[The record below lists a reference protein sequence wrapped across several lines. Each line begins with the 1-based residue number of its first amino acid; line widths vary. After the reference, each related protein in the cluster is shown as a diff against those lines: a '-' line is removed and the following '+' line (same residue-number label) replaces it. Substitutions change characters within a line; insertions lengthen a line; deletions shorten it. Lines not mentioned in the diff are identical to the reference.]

1 MKKRI
6 NLRLILIGT
15 ISIILTSV
23 VIILI
28 FYNLFQTRVQEDLKL
43 DGYLLKQ
50 TYSKLTGTEDLKN
63 INTNQLR
70 ITLISQDGTVLY
82 ESDTDAEQMENH
94 LDRPEIVQALQNG
107 EGETVRTSDTLDVN
121 TYYFAIKLDDGN
133 ILRVARQANS
143 MMAIFLR
150 AMLPIVILLVIIFIL
165 CLILSHF
172 LTKAIVRPIDK
183 VADNMSNI
191 DNIQIYD
198 ELIPFARTIKKQN
211 ERISNQIETL
221 EEEKNK
227 IQTITENMSEGLL
240 MLDINKNILMAN
252 LSAISMLSAN
262 NDNYLG
268 KNIIYFSRNEQLSE
282 CIDKAITGNAR
293 TEDIVL
299 NARQLQIIASPVY
312 NNNDII
318 GVICLILD
326 VTEKK
331 EIERLRREFTA
342 NVSHE
347 LKTPLTSISGYAEL
361 IENGMAKEEDI
372 KSFASKI
379 HRESVRLLTLI
390 SDIIKLSELDEDNKS
405 SIGFEKVDLY
415 DIASEC
421 IESLSIAA
429 EKGNINM
436 KLTGSHCIINANY
449 GMMEELMFNLC
460 DNAIRYN
467 KKGGSVLVNIQNT
480 DNNII
485 LSVKDTGIGI
495 PEEHKERI
503 FERFYRVDKSRSK
516 ETGGTGLG
524 LAIVKHISQ
533 QHHAKIE
540 LKSQEGIGTEISIIF
555 PISSQK

>member
-28 FYNLFQTRVQEDLKL
+28 FYNLFQTRVKEDLKL

-50 TYSKLTGTEDLKN
+50 TYSELTGTEDLKN
-63 INTNQLR
+63 INTSQLR

-143 MMAIFLR
+143 IMAIFLR
-150 AMLPIVILLVIIFIL
+150 AMLPIIILLVIIFIL

-172 LTKAIVRPIDK
+172 LTKAIVRPIDE

-252 LSAISMLSAN
+252 LSAVSMLSAN

-268 KNIIYFSRNEQLSE
+268 KNIIYFSRNQQLSE
-282 CIDKAITGNAR
+282 CIDKAIT
-293 TEDIVL
+293 
-299 NARQLQIIASPVY
+299 
-312 NNNDII
+312 
-318 GVICLILD
+318 
-326 VTEKK
+326 
-331 EIERLRREFTA
+331 
-342 NVSHE
+342 
-347 LKTPLTSISGYAEL
+347 
-361 IENGMAKEEDI
+361 
-372 KSFASKI
+372 
-379 HRESVRLLTLI
+379 
-390 SDIIKLSELDEDNKS
+390 
-405 SIGFEKVDLY
+405 
-415 DIASEC
+415 
-421 IESLSIAA
+421 
-429 EKGNINM
+429 
-436 KLTGSHCIINANY
+436 
-449 GMMEELMFNLC
+449 
-460 DNAIRYN
+460 
-467 KKGGSVLVNIQNT
+467 
-480 DNNII
+480 
-485 LSVKDTGIGI
+485 
-495 PEEHKERI
+495 
-503 FERFYRVDKSRSK
+503 
-516 ETGGTGLG
+516 
-524 LAIVKHISQ
+524 
-533 QHHAKIE
+533 
-540 LKSQEGIGTEISIIF
+540 
-555 PISSQK
+555 

>member
-282 CIDKAITGNAR
+282 CIDKAA
-293 TEDIVL
+293 
-299 NARQLQIIASPVY
+299 
-312 NNNDII
+312 
-318 GVICLILD
+318 
-326 VTEKK
+326 
-331 EIERLRREFTA
+331 
-342 NVSHE
+342 
-347 LKTPLTSISGYAEL
+347 
-361 IENGMAKEEDI
+361 
-372 KSFASKI
+372 
-379 HRESVRLLTLI
+379 LL
-390 SDIIKLSELDEDNKS
+390 
-405 SIGFEKVDLY
+405 
-415 DIASEC
+415 
-421 IESLSIAA
+421 
-429 EKGNINM
+429 
-436 KLTGSHCIINANY
+436 
-449 GMMEELMFNLC
+449 
-460 DNAIRYN
+460 
-467 KKGGSVLVNIQNT
+467 
-480 DNNII
+480 
-485 LSVKDTGIGI
+485 
-495 PEEHKERI
+495 
-503 FERFYRVDKSRSK
+503 
-516 ETGGTGLG
+516 
-524 LAIVKHISQ
+524 
-533 QHHAKIE
+533 
-540 LKSQEGIGTEISIIF
+540 
-555 PISSQK
+555 